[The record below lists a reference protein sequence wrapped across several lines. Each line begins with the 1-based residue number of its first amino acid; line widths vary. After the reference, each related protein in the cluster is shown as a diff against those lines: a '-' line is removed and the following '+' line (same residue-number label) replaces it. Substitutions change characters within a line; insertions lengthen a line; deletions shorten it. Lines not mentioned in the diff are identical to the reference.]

1 MSTQPTLLAVLGRQ
15 LWIARALAG
24 ASGAALGVDVAE
36 SLLYDKKRFSA
47 DSATWTPI
55 NVPITCSTFVLRNLS
70 AVDVKIRTRVADPN
84 TEDVLPPGSQ
94 EIVTGA
100 PRGLGVSINPRFPVG
115 STVLFAQS
123 ASGVANLIG
132 TFLL

>member
-1 MSTQPTLLAVLGRQ
+1 MEPSPVALFGRQ

-24 ASGAALGVDVAE
+24 VGAKDLGVEMPE
-36 SLLYDKKRFSA
+36 SLVYDKKRFSITDA
-47 DSATWTPI
+47 AWTPI

-70 AVDVKIRTRVADPN
+70 GVAVKIRTQVGDAS

-100 PRGLGVSINPRFPVG
+100 PRGLSTSIIPRFSVG
-115 STVLFAQS
+115 KTVLFAQ
-123 ASGVANLIG
+123 ATSGAADLIG